1 MVVVQDVAVSE
12 RKEGR
17 AQNRPLPLCSICLWV
32 ELERARGLM
41 LQGHLCISFSLWHVM
56 RRLLWDL
63 KLHLFSHNLC
73 CQI

>member
-1 MVVVQDVAVSE
+1 MWRFQKG
-12 RKEGR
+12 RKEGLELGLS
-17 AQNRPLPLCSICLWV
+17 PLAAYASRV

-41 LQGHLCISFSLWHVM
+41 LQGHLCISFSLWHVTG
-56 RRLLWDL
+56 RLLWDL